1 MQLYRNFFYEKVMT
15 EKVDRDVTSL
25 IKNKLYLY
33 GLDFAVELLQAKVHK
48 RTNRYV
54 LMRTLNMEK
63 LKTMKVI
70 GLINPLAHIVL
81 KHRETDKDMMR
92 IGTY

>member
-33 GLDFAVELLQAKVHK
+33 GLDFAVELL
-48 RTNRYV
+48 
-54 LMRTLNMEK
+54 
-63 LKTMKVI
+63 
-70 GLINPLAHIVL
+70 
-81 KHRETDKDMMR
+81 
-92 IGTY
+92 